1 LDNRENPSPAVQRRR
16 LRAELRRARLNA
28 GLTQE
33 AVAAAMDW
41 SLTELIRIELGL
53 VGISANDLKALAQ
66 HYSVTDEERVA
77 ELLALSRAAREQ
89 SWWSSHR
96 GISRPLGM
104 LIEYENAAYLSRH
117 YQDLVI
123 PGLLQTTDYMRAST
137 RQLAPDLPAGQVDTV
152 IEVRLKRQEL
162 LSRPNAPLMFF
173 VLDEAVIRRNV
184 GGNDVMRHQMQQ
196 LVAAAD
202 MPNVEVEV
210 VPFAAGLVPG
220 LQAPF
225 VIHEFSDVS
234 NDDVLYLESPRGDL
248 LSRGDADE
256 ILSYREV
263 FERMRRA
270 SLGPD
275 RTVDFLRT
283 VIAELG

>member
-1 LDNRENPSPAVQRRR
+1 
-16 LRAELRRARLNA
+16 
-28 GLTQE
+28 
-33 AVAAAMDW
+33 
-41 SLTELIRIELGL
+41 
-53 VGISANDLKALAQ
+53 
-66 HYSVTDEERVA
+66 
-77 ELLALSRAAREQ
+77 
-89 SWWSSHR
+89 
-96 GISRPLGM
+96 M
-104 LIEYENAAYLSRH
+104 LIEYETAASLSRY

-123 PGLLQTTDYMRAST
+123 PGLLQTTDYMLAST
-137 RQLAPDLPAGQVDTV
+137 RQLAPDLPTGQVDTV

-162 LSRPNAPLMFF
+162 LRRPDPPLMFF
-173 VLDEAVIRRNV
+173 VVDEAVIRRNV
-184 GGNDVMRHQMQQ
+184 GGSDVMRHQLQQ
-196 LVAAAD
+196 LIAAAD

-234 NDDVLYLESPRGDL
+234 DDDVLYLESPRGDV
-248 LSRGDADE
+248 LSRDDTEE
-256 ILSYREV
+256 ILSYRED

-270 SLGPD
+270 SLGPE